1 MKITTNTFQVYGI
14 LAAITAVFSLINL
27 IIVSI
32 ILNEGIS
39 IISEFYRLLVFTAI
53 FFAATLISGTISAIM
68 IFIKT
73 DAPSIGTF
81 VDMAKATILVGIIIQ
96 LQTAVSIVTNTGTKT
111 AVLAMSIIYLIV
123 ETAGL
128 IALCYL
134 SIKRD

>member
-68 IFIKT
+68 IFIKS

-134 SIKRD
+134 SIKGD

>member
-68 IFIKT
+68 IFIKS

-128 IALCYL
+128 IGLCYL
-134 SIKRD
+134 SIKGD